1 MIILVILISY
11 ILGSIPFGYIIG
23 KLVKKIDIRDYG
35 SGSIGATN
43 TLRIL
48 GPFVASIV
56 LIGDIGKGYFSIYL
70 SRLISHDSILIL
82 TIAGLAVI
90 CGHDWSLF
98 LKFKGGKGVA
108 TTFGVILALNPM
120 ISILAAIVWGIV
132 IITTRYASLSS
143 ISAVISIIIFTILFK
158 QTYEYII
165 FSMIILILTI
175 FRHKENIKR
184 LKLGNESKIGEK
196 IKIKKNN

>member
-11 ILGSIPFGYIIG
+11 ILGSIPFGYIIS

-35 SGSIGATN
+35 SGNIGATN

-70 SRLISHDSILIL
+70 SRLISHDSIFIL

-98 LKFKGGKGVA
+98 LKFKGGTGVA

-120 ISILAAIVWGIV
+120 ISILAAIVWGMV

-158 QTYEYII
+158 QPYEYII
-165 FSMIILILTI
+165 FSIIILILTI
-175 FRHKENIKR
+175 FTHKENIKR

-196 IKIKKNN
+196 IRIKKR

>member
-11 ILGSIPFGYIIG
+11 ILGSIPFGYIVS

-35 SGSIGATN
+35 SGNIGATN

-48 GPFVASIV
+48 GPFMASIV

-70 SRLISHDSILIL
+70 SRLISQDSIFIL
-82 TIAGLAVI
+82 TMAGLAVI

-132 IITTRYASLSS
+132 IINTRYASLSS
-143 ISAVISIIIFTILFK
+143 ISAVISIMIFTILFK
-158 QTYEYII
+158 QPYEYII
-165 FSMIILILTI
+165 FSMIIIILTI

-196 IKIKKNN
+196 IRIKKNN

>member
-11 ILGSIPFGYIIG
+11 ILGSIPFGYIIS

-35 SGSIGATN
+35 SGNIGATN

-70 SRLISHDSILIL
+70 SRLISHDSIFIL

-98 LKFKGGKGVA
+98 LKLKGGKVVA

-143 ISAVISIIIFTILFK
+143 ISAVISIMIFTILFK
-158 QTYEYII
+158 QPYEYII

-196 IKIKKNN
+196 IRIKKNN

>member
-11 ILGSIPFGYIIG
+11 ILGSIPFGYIVS

-35 SGSIGATN
+35 SGNIGATN

-70 SRLISHDSILIL
+70 SRLIIHDSIFIL

-158 QTYEYII
+158 QPYEYII

-175 FRHKENIKR
+175 FTHKENIKR
-184 LKLGNESKIGEK
+184 LKLGNEDKIGGK
-196 IKIKKNN
+196 IRIKKNN

>member
-11 ILGSIPFGYIIG
+11 ILGSIPFGYIIS

-35 SGSIGATN
+35 SGNIGATN

-56 LIGDIGKGYFSIYL
+56 LIGDISKGYFSIYL
-70 SRLISHDSILIL
+70 TRLISQDSIFIL
-82 TIAGLAVI
+82 TMAGLAVI

-108 TTFGVILALNPM
+108 TTFGVILALNPI
-120 ISILAAIVWGIV
+120 ISILAAIVWVIV
-132 IITTRYASLSS
+132 IITTRYSSLSS
-143 ISAVISIIIFTILFK
+143 ISAVISIMIFTILFK
-158 QTYEYII
+158 QPYEYII

-175 FRHKENIKR
+175 FTHQENIKR

-196 IKIKKNN
+196 IRIKKNN

>member
-11 ILGSIPFGYIIG
+11 ILGSIPFGYIVS

-35 SGSIGATN
+35 SGNIGATN

-48 GPFVASIV
+48 GPFMASIV

-70 SRLISHDSILIL
+70 SRLISQDSIFIL
-82 TIAGLAVI
+82 TMAGLAVI

-120 ISILAAIVWGIV
+120 ISILAAIVWGMV
-132 IITTRYASLSS
+132 IINTRYASLSS
-143 ISAVISIIIFTILFK
+143 ISAVISIMIFTILFK
-158 QTYEYII
+158 QPYEYII
-165 FSMIILILTI
+165 FSMIIIILTI

-196 IKIKKNN
+196 IRIKKNN

>member
-70 SRLISHDSILIL
+70 SRLISHDSIFIL

-120 ISILAAIVWGIV
+120 ISILAAIVWVIV

-158 QTYEYII
+158 QPYEYII

-184 LKLGNESKIGEK
+184 LKLGKESKIGEK

>member
-11 ILGSIPFGYIIG
+11 ILGSIPFGYIIS
-23 KLVKKIDIRDYG
+23 KLFKKIDIRDYG
-35 SGSIGATN
+35 SGNIGATN

-56 LIGDIGKGYFSIYL
+56 LIGDMGKGYFSIYL
-70 SRLISHDSILIL
+70 SRLISHDSIFIL
-82 TIAGLAVI
+82 TMAGLAVI

-108 TTFGVILALNPM
+108 TTFGVILAFNPM
-120 ISILAAIVWGIV
+120 ISMLAAIVWGIV

-158 QTYEYII
+158 QPYEYII

-196 IKIKKNN
+196 IRIKKNN

>member
-11 ILGSIPFGYIIG
+11 ISGSIPFGYIIG

-70 SRLISHDSILIL
+70 SRLISHDSIFIL

-120 ISILAAIVWGIV
+120 ISILAAIVWVIV

-158 QTYEYII
+158 QPYEYII

-175 FRHKENIKR
+175 FRHKENNKR
-184 LKLGNESKIGEK
+184 LKLGKESKIGEK